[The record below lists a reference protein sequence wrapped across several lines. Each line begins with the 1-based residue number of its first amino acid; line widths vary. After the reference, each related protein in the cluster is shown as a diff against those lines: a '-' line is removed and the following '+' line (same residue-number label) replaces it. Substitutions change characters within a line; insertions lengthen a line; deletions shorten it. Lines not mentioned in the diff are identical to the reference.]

1 MQLALDASSPAV
13 AAASSSCAAA
23 AGAVRS
29 SLDAAST
36 PLVLHWFR
44 DGVGIMAQTW
54 CQLVGAMNHLQ
65 LADASE
71 RCAASAASGQW
82 SAPQIVCGDVLPFVV
97 RLLGFAL
104 MLALNATMVSLFVR
118 ALKSSG
124 SLISTILSSSTNFAV
139 TVRSY
144 VCAEEWHL
152 ASIDAA

>member
-1 MQLALDASSPAV
+1 MQLSLDASSPAV

-44 DGVGIMAQTW
+44 DGVSIMAQTW

-71 RCAASAASGQW
+71 RCAASGQW

-104 MLALNATMVSLFVR
+104 MLVLNATMVSLFVR